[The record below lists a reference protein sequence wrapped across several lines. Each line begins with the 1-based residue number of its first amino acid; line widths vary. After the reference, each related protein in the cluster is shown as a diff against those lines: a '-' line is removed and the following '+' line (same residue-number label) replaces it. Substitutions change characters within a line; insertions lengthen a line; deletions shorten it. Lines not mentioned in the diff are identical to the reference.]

1 MYINVEEFP
10 LIQNIEYEGIKAK
23 KITNEIKKD
32 LNLKNRSSFNKFLLE
47 KDIDIIKKKLRLF
60 GYFFPTVDTYLEE
73 LDDNLVSIKY
83 KIDIGE
89 KAKIKK
95 ISFIGNKI
103 FKDKK
108 LKSVIVSEE
117 SKFWKFITGNK
128 FLNENVINLDA
139 RLLKNF
145 YLNKGYYNVEINTS
159 FAKSL
164 DNKSFELIFS
174 IDANKKILFNDLTLN
189 LPIDYNKDNFT
200 ELLELF
206 DDLKVNLIQ

>member
-23 KITNEIKKD
+23 KIKNEIKKD
-32 LNLKNRSSFNKFLLE
+32 LKLKNRSSFNKFSLQ
-47 KDIDIIKKKLRLF
+47 KDVDKIKEKLRLF
-60 GYFFPTVDTYLEE
+60 GYFFPTVDTYLE
-73 LDDNLVSIKY
+73 DINDNLVNVKY
-83 KIDIGE
+83 NIDLGE

-117 SKFWKFITGNK
+117 SKFWKFITRNK

-145 YLNKGYYNVEINTS
+145 I
-159 FAKSL
+159 
-164 DNKSFELIFS
+164 
-174 IDANKKILFNDLTLN
+174 
-189 LPIDYNKDNFT
+189 
-200 ELLELF
+200 
-206 DDLKVNLIQ
+206 